1 MSRQG
6 KHSLNANLKPFVDFI
21 IACFTFNKRKNE
33 SAWLDIAFVIVLSE
47 QFIALVLKLVMY
59 VIRSHLKS

>member
-1 MSRQG
+1 MQT
-6 KHSLNANLKPFVDFI
+6 LKPFVDFI

-33 SAWLDIAFVIVLSE
+33 SAWLDTACVIVLSE

-59 VIRSHLKS
+59 DQVTFEIVTHKIDF